1 MAKETVYHLDECVDC
16 VHRNVCKF
24 VDKIDKLISKGDLPL
39 DLRGASCVEYEPD
52 DSLEAQ
58 WEGYMT
64 TPHDSVS
71 SLLFTDAGEEDPTE
85 SMTDDEYMEHLI
97 LSLQEQDIEPV
108 EKGTL
113 TKEEVMERLKYVA
126 ETMLDGYT
134 MTHLISH
141 PNTIEDANLPVSK
154 GTIILCGL
162 SVKVVVDDRVPY
174 GAFAFMSESL

>member
-39 DLRGASCVEYEPD
+39 DLRGASCIEYEGD
-52 DSLEAQ
+52 DLLDDK
-58 WEGYMT
+58 WEGYLT

-71 SLLFTDAGEEDPTE
+71 SILFTDVGEEEPTE
-85 SMTDDEYMEHLI
+85 AMTDDEYMEHLI
-97 LSLQEQDIEPV
+97 LALQEQDIEPM

-113 TKEEVMERLKYVA
+113 TREEVMERLKYVA
-126 ETMLDGYT
+126 ETMDGYT

-154 GTIILCGL
+154 GTITLGGIT
-162 SVKVVVDDRVPY
+162 VKVVVDDRVPY
-174 GAFAFMSESL
+174 GAFAFMSESP